1 MENVGGFNY
10 QTLGFGFRI
19 ADGLFLY
26 VRAVKIFLMIP
37 VLQMVVLMT
46 LELNLQ
52 QNHLVE

>member
-1 MENVGGFNY
+1 MENVGGFIKLTPALVFVLQMGY
-10 QTLGFGFRI
+10 
-19 ADGLFLY
+19 FLY

-37 VLQMVVLMT
+37 LLQMVVLMT